1 MEIPLVMQ
9 QVTPTEN
16 LDDHSTL
23 PTSNAWACEQNN
35 ATNAYNV
42 TLSSG
47 AVDYNGKSGSFAVVP
62 VAAL

>member
-1 MEIPLVMQ
+1 MEIPLVME
-9 QVTPTEN
+9 QVTPLEN

-35 ATNAYNV
+35 ATNAYYV
-42 TLSSG
+42 TVGSG
-47 AVDYNGKSGSFAVVP
+47 QVNNNNKNNSYAVVP